1 MSPEINYLLIFL
13 LVLSN
18 SLKSQSIENSQNLE
32 SEKLLKDLFFSSSS
46 YWLENKDY
54 NDFEEASINEK
65 SISGKDLWEIKYC
78 YQKYETNVFDLF
90 ETNLNSSFSLF
101 SKLLESEIG
110 KKIEAKVDLD
120 NEFSKHGITL
130 LQRNRVSEHFDLG
143 VAFAFNYLNYPD
155 LDIQV
160 SEGVYFV
167 KSHSEISGYELS
179 LNPHLKFNKKFFKKN
194 QIRFVL
200 SALFG
205 GELNLNLLN
214 AEETSSSSR
223 LPYVSQNSLEDLG
236 KTYPFDGEEAVT
248 DPLTNQ
254 KYNYFGGSL
263 DGSTFSFSPNTQI
276 GFEFWINSLCLN
288 PSVSYRK
295 DFITDNY
302 IFKKSIAIYWVIG
315 LYDSVF
321 LKYGEMEDDFH
332 KIDEFQ
338 LGLSITRL

>member
-1 MSPEINYLLIFL
+1 MGSEVNYLLIFL

-18 SLKSQSIENSQNLE
+18 SLRSQSIENPQNLE
-32 SEKLLKDLFFSSSS
+32 SEKFLSDLFFSSSS
-46 YWLENKDY
+46 YWLKNKDY
-54 NDFEEASINEK
+54 NDFEEANINEK

-78 YQKYETNVFDLF
+78 YQKYETIVFDLI
-90 ETNLNSSFSLF
+90 EANLNSSLSLF
-101 SKLLESEIG
+101 SNLLESEIG
-110 KKIEAKVDLD
+110 KKIETKVDLG
-120 NEFSKHGITL
+120 NEISKHGISL
-130 LQRNRVSEHFDLG
+130 LQRNRYSEHFDLG
-143 VAFAFNYLNYPD
+143 VAFAFNYVNYPD

-160 SEGVYFV
+160 SEGIYFV

-205 GELNLNLLN
+205 GELNLNMLN

-223 LPYVSQNSLEDLG
+223 LRYVSQNPLEDLG
-236 KTYPFDGEEAVT
+236 KTYPFDGEETVT

-254 KYNYFGGSL
+254 KYNYFGKSL
-263 DGSTFSFSPNTQI
+263 DRGTFSFFPNTKI

-315 LYDSVF
+315 LYDSLFVE
-321 LKYGEMEDDFH
+321 YGKMEDDFYEVD
-332 KIDEFQ
+332 KFQ
-338 LGLSITRL
+338 FGISITRL